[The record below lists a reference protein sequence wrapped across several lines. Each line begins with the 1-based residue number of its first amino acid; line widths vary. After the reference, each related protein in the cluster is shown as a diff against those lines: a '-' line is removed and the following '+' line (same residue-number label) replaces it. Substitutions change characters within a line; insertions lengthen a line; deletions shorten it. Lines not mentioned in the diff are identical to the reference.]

1 MRFTF
6 PVNGSALILVVMGS
20 FVMAEDKP
28 RTLFDFNGTDALK
41 EWQTLRRS
49 LEQES
54 SQGVTVKG

>member
-20 FVMAEDKP
+20 FVMAEDNP